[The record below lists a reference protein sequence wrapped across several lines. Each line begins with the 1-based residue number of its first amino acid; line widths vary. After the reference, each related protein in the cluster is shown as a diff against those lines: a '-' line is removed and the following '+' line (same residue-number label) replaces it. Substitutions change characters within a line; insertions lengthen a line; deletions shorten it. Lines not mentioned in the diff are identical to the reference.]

1 MDLKSLSMSKS
12 NDLTEGV
19 IWKQLVKFSG
29 PLVLSSLLQSV
40 YGMVDMIVVGHYI
53 GPVGLSAVNNSST
66 IMMFITQVLMGIST
80 GGSILI
86 GQYFGAKD
94 LDNCKKSINTLFTF
108 SMVFS
113 IPLIA
118 VFSLL
123 AKPILILLNAPT
135 LDEATRYLTICAFG
149 ILFISGYNATSA
161 AMRSVGNS
169 RAPLICVAIS
179 VALNAVLAVIFVG
192 PLGWGVAGS
201 ALATLIA
208 QGVSFAISLV
218 IVLRNRELY
227 GLYLTKLS
235 IRADKLKALLRLGI
249 PVCIQMTVANISW
262 LSVMYLINGYG
273 IDISAGYG
281 VSVKIKNLCLLFITS
296 MSSASAAMIAQN
308 IGAQQYDRA
317 RRVLYAA
324 MRISVGVSVLI
335 VAAVELLAPQLA
347 LMFTSEPGTVAAAV
361 RNLRIEI
368 ISQLFYAVFQIYHSL
383 ALGAGHTWF
392 VLMSSFVNCILAR
405 VVLIF
410 LLNHFIGLDGIY
422 IACMIAPASSVPI
435 GIWYERSNRW
445 REKPKSVNISATPP
459 PDACAR

>member
-1 MDLKSLSMSKS
+1 MSKS

>member
-1 MDLKSLSMSKS
+1 
-12 NDLTEGV
+12 
-19 IWKQLVKFSG
+19 
-29 PLVLSSLLQSV
+29 
-40 YGMVDMIVVGHYI
+40 MVDMIVAGQFI
-53 GPVGLSAVNNSST
+53 GPTGLSAINNSST
-66 IMMFITQVLMGIST
+66 IMLFITQVLMGVST

-94 LDNCKKSINTLFTF
+94 LENCKKSINTLFTF
-108 SMVFS
+108 SMISSV
-113 IPLIA
+113 PLVAI
-118 VFSLL
+118 FSLL
-123 AKPILILLNAPT
+123 ARPILVLLNAPT
-135 LDEATRYLTICAFG
+135 LDDATQYLFICAFG
-149 ILFISGYNATSA
+149 IFFIAGYNATSA

-169 RAPLICVAIS
+169 RAPLICVGIS

-201 ALATLIA
+201 ALATLIS

-218 IVLRNRELY
+218 IVLRDRELY

-235 IRADKLKALLRLGI
+235 ILSDKLKALLRLAI

-273 IDISAGYG
+273 VDISAGYG
-281 VSVKIKNLCLLFITS
+281 VSVKIKNLCLLFITT

-308 IGAQQYDRA
+308 IGAREYDRA
-317 RRVLYAA
+317 RRVMYTA
-324 MRISVGVSVLI
+324 MRIAVGVSVLI
-335 VAAVELLAPQLA
+335 VAAVELFAPQLA
-347 LMFTSEPGTVAAAV
+347 RLFTSEPETVAAAV

-392 VLMSSFVNCILAR
+392 VLFSSFVNCILAR

-410 LLNHFIGLDGIY
+410 ILNHFIGLVGIY

-435 GIWYERSNRW
+435 GLWYERSNRW
-445 REKPKSVNISATPP
+445 RKISAGKNPVI
-459 PDACAR
+459 ANCK